1 MLCSHKSDS
10 KKIYLSP
17 PRYCSKKV
25 LYFAQTYW
33 FSFLNELERNRV
45 SYISDEWMNLF
56 IFYIKHS
63 TFLSIDEQQILKAK
77 SDKILCQYV
86 SSWHLTIWICRFLY
100 FINLSINWHERSA
113 FQRLAFGRSTAGNDV
128 VATIF
133 IRVFYFFPPFFFPRF
148 FLRRDLFT

>member
-100 FINLSINWHERSA
+100 FINLSINWHEHA
-113 FQRLAFGRSTAGNDV
+113 AFGRSTAGNDI
-128 VATIF
+128 VATIS
-133 IRVFYFFPPFFFPRF
+133 ISLFFFPRF
-148 FLRRDLFT
+148 FLRRDLFS